1 MAFGHHVKRALEKKN
16 HRLRWE
22 CIDFMQTQRLR
33 IKTQLDAMERRIMI
47 ERNDGFRSRAQLVRE
62 CELTHVV

>member
-1 MAFGHHVKRALEKKN
+1 MAFGHHVKRAVEQKN
-16 HRLRWE
+16 SRLRWE

-33 IKTQLDAMERRIMI
+33 VKTQLEAMERRIMI

-62 CELTHVV
+62 CDVQTVR